1 MDRQRLAGLRRRWDA
16 IPSRPAARLEPNGG
30 RMTATNGAVKDA
42 LAYLD
47 SHFDDFKRQL
57 VELSKI
63 PSISASGFPPEPVK
77 RSAEATARVMR
88 EAGIENVQLL
98 EIPGVHPYVYGDWLH
113 RPGAPTILLY
123 GHHDVQPEGRHEK
136 WTSPPFEPVERDGR
150 LFGRGTAD
158 DKAGVMAHVAAV
170 ASYLKAAGGVPCNV
184 KFVIEGEEEI
194 GSGNLGAFLEKY
206 RSMMA
211 ADFIVLSDTANFDT
225 GIPALTYQLR
235 GICQV
240 DVEVQCLDHPVHSGM
255 WGGPVPDP
263 VQILCK
269 LIADLTDKN
278 GALAIPGL
286 YKMVAKPGK
295 AQERRIRALPFAEAK
310 FKREAG
316 MMPGMKLSGER
327 GFSVYE
333 KLWTRPSLTVIAFE
347 ARQFQGS
354 SNQIIDAARARLSL
368 RTVPNVDGN
377 KAAALLKKK
386 LTSKVPFGAKVTVAT
401 SRKAVTPWWTTDPE
415 GPAFD
420 AARRALKAGYGKDTA
435 MIGAGGSIGF
445 VGPFADMLGG
455 APCLL
460 MGVEDPKC
468 NAHSE
473 NESLHLGDWVKC
485 MKSAVHLY
493 DELSRTPRHKTR

>member
-1 MDRQRLAGLRRRWDA
+1 MSNGNVKGALR
-16 IPSRPAARLEPNGG
+16 
-30 RMTATNGAVKDA
+30 
-42 LAYLD
+42 YLD
-47 SHFDDFKRQL
+47 QNYEGFKRTL
-57 VELSKI
+57 VELSRI
-63 PSISASGFPPEPVK
+63 PSVSAEGYAPEDVK
-77 RSAEATARVMR
+77 RSAEGVA
-88 EAGIENVQLL
+88 EALRDAAVENVQVL
-98 EIPGVHPYVYGDWLH
+98 EIPGVHPYVYGDWLKK
-113 RPGAPTILLY
+113 PGAPTILLY

-136 WTSPPFEPVERDGR
+136 WISPPFEPNERGGR

-170 ASYLKAAGGVPCNV
+170 ACYLKSSGELPCNV

-194 GSGNLGAFLEKY
+194 GSGNLGTFLQKY
-206 RSMMA
+206 QHMMA

-240 DVEVQCLDHPVHSGM
+240 DVLVQALAQPVHSGM

-269 LIADLTDKN
+269 LIAGLTKDD
-278 GALAIPGL
+278 GSLDIPGL
-286 YKMVAKPGK
+286 YRMVAKPGAK
-295 AQERRIRALPFAEAK
+295 QLRRIRALPFSEKK
-310 FKREAG
+310 FKKDAG
-316 MMPGMKLSGER
+316 MMKGMTLSGEK
-327 GFSVYE
+327 GYSVYE
-333 KLWTRPSLTVIAFE
+333 KIWTRPSLTVIAFE

-377 KAAALLKKK
+377 KAAQLLKKR
-386 LTSKVPFGAKVTVAT
+386 LTTKPPYGAKVTVTT
-401 SRKAVTPWWTTDPE
+401 SRKAVTPWWTTNPE
-415 GPAFD
+415 GPAFE
-420 AARRALKAGYGKDTA
+420 AARRALRAGFGKETA

-445 VGPFADMLGG
+445 VGPFADLLGG

-473 NESLHLGDWVKC
+473 NESLHLGDWMKC
-485 MKSAVHLY
+485 MRSAVYLY
-493 DELSRTPRHKTR
+493 DELSRLPPRRA